1 MQKSRVAEIFVSF
14 SSFLQVSVSHRTL
27 EEENSE
33 RLMLK
38 YYEYLLRIKTMLH
51 DKYSLDVLY
60 NLEQFPIETDESLN
74 EYYLKIVQKVD
85 EYKNHQK
92 ICINMIVLH
101 SKYKTIFVI
110 IKYIM
115 K

>member
-1 MQKSRVAEIFVSF
+1 
-14 SSFLQVSVSHRTL
+14 
-27 EEENSE
+27 
-33 RLMLK
+33 MLK

-85 EYKNHQK
+85 EYKK
-92 ICINMIVLH
+92 SSKNMY
-101 SKYKTIFVI
+101 KYDRFYIQN
-110 IKYIM
+110 IKPFL
-115 K
+115 

>member
-1 MQKSRVAEIFVSF
+1 
-14 SSFLQVSVSHRTL
+14 
-27 EEENSE
+27 
-33 RLMLK
+33 
-38 YYEYLLRIKTMLH
+38 MLH

-92 ICINMIVLH
+92 ICINMIVFTF
-101 SKYKTIFVI
+101 KI
-110 IKYIM
+110 
-115 K
+115 

>member
-1 MQKSRVAEIFVSF
+1 
-14 SSFLQVSVSHRTL
+14 
-27 EEENSE
+27 
-33 RLMLK
+33 MLK
-38 YYEYLLRIKTMLH
+38 YYEYLLRIKIMLH

-85 EYKNHQK
+85 EYKKSSK

-101 SKYKTIFVI
+101 SKYKPFFVI
-110 IKYIM
+110 INIL
-115 K
+115 